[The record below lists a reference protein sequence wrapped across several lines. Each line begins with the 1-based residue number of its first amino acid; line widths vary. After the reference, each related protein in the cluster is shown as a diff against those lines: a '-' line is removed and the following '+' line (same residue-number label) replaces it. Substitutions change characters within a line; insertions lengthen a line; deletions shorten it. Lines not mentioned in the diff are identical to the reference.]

1 MLTHAIAHL
10 DSGREIPSR
19 TADSNPRQYKLIFEL
34 DTLPTELTPHPSSHP
49 LRSLYRSR
57 CEATIEA
64 LPVAIFLNDVHAESF
79 NPCKTVPALMP
90 CQFQQYR
97 ED

>member
-1 MLTHAIAHL
+1 MLTHAIEHV
-10 DSGREIPSR
+10 DSGREIP
-19 TADSNPRQYKLIFEL
+19 KLIFEL
-34 DTLPTELTPHPSSHP
+34 DALPTELTPPTPP

-64 LPVAIFLNDVHAESF
+64 LPVAIYLNDVHAKSF

-90 CQFQQYR
+90 C
-97 ED
+97 